1 MPPHAGDGGYGAPAH
16 GVYGYGGPRRGGM
29 NGRGRGRGGGMGGR
43 MRFDDT
49 GRLVTFENLPASFAW
64 QELKDLCKPYGRVI
78 RADVNRDA
86 GAGSAV
92 FETAADAQAAVD
104 ALQGSDV
111 GGATIAVSLDGG
123 GGYGAMG
130 GAMGMGGAPMHHGGH
145 HVGAYHPGAMAHAP
159 LGAPGHQYAHGM
171 YGAPHHPGAL
181 YPLGPDGLAHLPPG
195 AGLPPHAVLH
205 GVVPPGV
212 PAAPFGGVGAPGAPG
227 ALHHPGLYHAY
238 AHHPHAH
245 HHHHHHHMG
254 HIQMPPGAM
263 HPAQPPHLGATM
275 HGAHAPPPPAAGAPP
290 GSPPGPPPAGAG
302 EPDAPPDIPAIHD
315 GEAYDGV
322 VPLDSYGESARGAA
336 AGARARARALLERAR
351 LTAALGLSPRALP
364 LCHAGGEYLP
374 GPPPRGEGKHWDATQ
389 T

>member
-1 MPPHAGDGGYGAPAH
+1 
-16 GVYGYGGPRRGGM
+16 
-29 NGRGRGRGGGMGGR
+29 
-43 MRFDDT
+43 
-49 GRLVTFENLPASFAW
+49 
-64 QELKDLCKPYGRVI
+64 
-78 RADVNRDA
+78 
-86 GAGSAV
+86 
-92 FETAADAQAAVD
+92 
-104 ALQGSDV
+104 
-111 GGATIAVSLDGG
+111 
-123 GGYGAMG
+123 MG

-336 AGARARARALLERAR
+336 AGARARARARFSNAR
-351 LTAALGLSPRALP
+351 VSPPLSVSPRALSLSVTQAVNICRVRRHAERANTGMRHRHDTSTGVSCVFPAP
-364 LCHAGGEYLP
+364 LHLLSSPSSTLHFARALQP
-374 GPPPRGEGKHWDATQ
+374 GTSSTPCSGSARGAFS
-389 T
+389 